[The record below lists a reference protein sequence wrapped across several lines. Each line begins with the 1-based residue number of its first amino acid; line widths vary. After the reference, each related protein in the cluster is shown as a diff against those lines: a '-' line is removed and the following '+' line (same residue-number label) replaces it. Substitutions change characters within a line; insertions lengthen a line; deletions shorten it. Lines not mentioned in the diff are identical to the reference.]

1 MKQLEID
8 RFWQT
13 RPLWE
18 NFGLRGRF
26 GRILIGE
33 GGSDRHVTV
42 DSCKD
47 GTGGRLHVVTST
59 NDSAALRDPRRV

>member
-13 RPLWE
+13 SDLS
-18 NFGLRGRF
+18 GRTSAF
-26 GRILIGE
+26 ADDLKNSHWRVRVGASRASRRLQ
-33 GGSDRHVTV
+33 D
-42 DSCKD
+42 
-47 GTGGRLHVVTST
+47 GRLHVVTST